1 MTRVYEIPFH
11 PGDDLHWP
19 VRVDGVVVDR
29 FPSRYEALR
38 SALNRAASDG
48 GDASIGI
55 EGADGVWRP
64 FGSDAKRPSLVPTL
78 PGARHL
84 SLVR

>member
-11 PGDDLHWP
+11 PGEDTRWP
-19 VRVDGVVVDR
+19 VRVDGVVVES

-38 SALNRAASDG
+38 AALNRAVSDG

-64 FGSDAKRPSLVPTL
+64 FGSDAKRPSRVPPL
-78 PGARHL
+78 PQRHL